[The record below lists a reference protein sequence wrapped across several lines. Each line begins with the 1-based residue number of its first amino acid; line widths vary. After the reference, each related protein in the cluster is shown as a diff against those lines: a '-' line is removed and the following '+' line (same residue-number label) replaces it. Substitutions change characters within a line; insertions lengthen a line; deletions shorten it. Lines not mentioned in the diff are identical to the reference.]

1 MSTPEAVLRLDGMTI
16 TTTDEVCVR
25 TLWKLMGT
33 ALRPEDVRQLEGAR
47 PAPAGDS
54 TRSEDR

>member
-1 MSTPEAVLRLDGMTI
+1 MVRAVLELDGMTV

-33 ALRPEDVRQLEGAR
+33 ALRPEDVRQLEGV
-47 PAPAGDS
+47 PAS
-54 TRSEDR
+54 VVSEQEGRR

>member
-1 MSTPEAVLRLDGMTI
+1 MVRAVLELDGMSI

-33 ALRPEDVRQLEGAR
+33 ALRPEDVRQLEGA
-47 PAPAGDS
+47 APVTPMFQDDQS
-54 TRSEDR
+54 

>member
-1 MSTPEAVLRLDGMTI
+1 MVRAVLELDGISI

-33 ALRPEDVRQLEGAR
+33 ALRPDDVRQLEGATSPTDTR
-47 PAPAGDS
+47 REPA
-54 TRSEDR
+54 R

>member
-1 MSTPEAVLRLDGMTI
+1 MVRAVLELDGISI

-33 ALRPEDVRQLEGAR
+33 ALRPDDVRQLEGA
-47 PAPAGDS
+47 APVKSQFQDDN
-54 TRSEDR
+54 T